1 VKLARLRRLK
11 PNVFSHMWS
20 IDLIQ
25 IQQYYEK
32 PVTPRGGQYKRVRV
46 KEGN

>member
-1 VKLARLRRLK
+1 
-11 PNVFSHMWS
+11 MWS

-32 PVTPRGGQYKRVRV
+32 QITLRGGQYERGRAK
-46 KEGN
+46 KGN